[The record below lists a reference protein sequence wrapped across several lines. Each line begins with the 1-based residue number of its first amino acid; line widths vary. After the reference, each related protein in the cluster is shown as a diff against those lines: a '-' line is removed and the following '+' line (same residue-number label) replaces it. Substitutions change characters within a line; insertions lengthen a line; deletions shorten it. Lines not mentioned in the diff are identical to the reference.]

1 MANKKKVIEELLLN
15 KEDFK
20 EEVTKL
26 NDITRQIFN
35 IDRLLVVKSEE
46 NKALALKI
54 NKIKVRFQ
62 LEIIPEAEQNNVNH
76 YEREIIAGM
85 KLMSEKSDE
94 LIKLREEKSILDIK
108 ISTNQLTIVKDII
121 LRKKNADIETIKWFE
136 GLEKKVKTITDS
148 FNKVNEKA
156 SLVNKEYVETLQA
169 LHISTV
175 SPQFKDLFTSI
186 EPTITTTLDSRRR
199 NILNKAIVDLDRIGL
214 VK

>member
-1 MANKKKVIEELLLN
+1 M
-15 KEDFK
+15 
-20 EEVTKL
+20 T
-26 NDITRQIFN
+26 TYQR
-35 IDRLLVVKSEE
+35 
-46 NKALALKI
+46 
-54 NKIKVRFQ
+54 
-62 LEIIPEAEQNNVNH
+62 
-76 YEREIIAGM
+76 
-85 KLMSEKSDE
+85 